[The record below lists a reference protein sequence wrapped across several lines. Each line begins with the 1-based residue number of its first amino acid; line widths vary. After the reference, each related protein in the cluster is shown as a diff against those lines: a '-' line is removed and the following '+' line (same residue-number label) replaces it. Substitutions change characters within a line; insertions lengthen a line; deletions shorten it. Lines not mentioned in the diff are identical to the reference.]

1 MLNLAQK
8 TFKMITTLFRL
19 SIFFLF
25 FTIIFSCDKDE
36 NNSNN
41 PPNPQEI
48 YGCTNED
55 ALNFNL
61 EATIDD
67 GSCII
72 LGCTD
77 ESATN
82 YNPEAT
88 DDDNSCEYSIAYILN
103 GTWDIILLDYET
115 EIDLSAF
122 SELAGGLPLGN
133 EEISGQAQDAG
144 TWTLNSENYSYTS
157 DLDFATEEFTL
168 ATFIPV
174 PSIPF
179 NYSNSGTWEL
189 TNNETDLILTDEN
202 TGEQSEYEIISISEN
217 NAFVVGTIQVSQD
230 IMGFNFDLE
239 LDVQMQLLKQ

>member
-1 MLNLAQK
+1 MINKL
-8 TFKMITTLFRL
+8 FKISL
-19 SIFFLF
+19 IFIFLV
-25 FTIIFSCDKDE
+25 TIFSCDKDE
-36 NNSNN
+36 DNTNNTPN
-41 PPNPQEI
+41 NPQEI
-48 YGCTNED
+48 LGCTNQD
-55 ALNFNL
+55 ALNYNS
-61 EATIDD
+61 EATVDD

-103 GTWDIILLDYET
+103 GTWNIALLDYET

-144 TWTLNSENYSYTS
+144 IWILNSENYTYTS
-157 DLDFATEEFTL
+157 ELDFATEEFTL
-168 ATFIPV
+168 ATFIPI

-189 TNNETDLILTDEN
+189 TNNENDLILTDES
-202 TGEQSEYEIISISEN
+202 TGQISEYEIISIAEN
-217 NAFVVGTIQVSQD
+217 SAFVVGTVQASQD

-239 LDVQMQLLKQ
+239 LDVQMQLIKQQD

>member
-1 MLNLAQK
+1 MINKL
-8 TFKMITTLFRL
+8 FKISLIFIFLIT
-19 SIFFLF
+19 
-25 FTIIFSCDKDE
+25 IFSCDKDE
-36 NNSNN
+36 DNTNT
-41 PPNPQEI
+41 PPNNPQEI
-48 YGCTNED
+48 LGCTNQD
-55 ALNFNL
+55 ALNYNS
-61 EATIDD
+61 EATVDD

-103 GTWDIILLDYET
+103 GTWNIALLDYET

-144 TWTLNSENYSYTS
+144 IWILNSENYTYNSE
-157 DLDFATEEFTL
+157 LDFATEEFTL

-189 TNNETDLILTDEN
+189 TNNENDLILTDES
-202 TGEQSEYEIISISEN
+202 TGQISEYEIISIAEN
-217 NAFVVGTIQVSQD
+217 SAFVVGTVQASQD

-239 LDVQMQLLKQ
+239 LDVQMQLIKQ